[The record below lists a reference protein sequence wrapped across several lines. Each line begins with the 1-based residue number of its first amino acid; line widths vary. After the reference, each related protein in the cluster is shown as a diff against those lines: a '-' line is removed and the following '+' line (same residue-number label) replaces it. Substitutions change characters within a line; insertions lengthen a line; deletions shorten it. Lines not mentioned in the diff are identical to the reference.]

1 MDEVYCVQTVER
13 EEEQGWERK
22 QKKTTA
28 SPLEE
33 VGATSQSS
41 LAETDSHFMSILENN
56 PSSSLLGPLLPGC
69 SSREKTSHHKHLAIT
84 EAQEMQKGKVV
95 SVS

>member
-1 MDEVYCVQTVER
+1 MRKSESRGLTHAFWMKYIVYKQLKGRRTR
-13 EEEQGWERK
+13 MGK

-41 LAETDSHFMSILENN
+41 LAETDSHFHVNS
-56 PSSSLLGPLLPGC
+56 
-69 SSREKTSHHKHLAIT
+69 
-84 EAQEMQKGKVV
+84 GK
-95 SVS
+95 

>member
-1 MDEVYCVQTVER
+1 MDEVYYVQTDER
-13 EEEQGWERK
+13 KKNKDGERK

-56 PSSSLLGPLLPGC
+56 PSSSLLGHSTPG
-69 SSREKTSHHKHLAIT
+69 
-84 EAQEMQKGKVV
+84 M
-95 SVS
+95 